1 MKSPNWKFL
10 AEFVGVT
17 AIVASLIFVGLQ
29 VRQDREI
36 AVSQNMLSI
45 VEAKKHWVELMTANS
60 SIWVKAN
67 SEMVL
72 TPEEREIYRSM
83 AHALEVQFFVD
94 WFRARQV
101 PGANTADTFAY
112 EFAWKLDTNPGL
124 LIYWQQKLDEWE
136 LQYEYTGVEFYE
148 WSDSVN
154 RALDHIRG
162 SD

>member
-10 AEFVGVT
+10 AEFVGVA

-36 AVSQNMLSI
+36 AVSQNMLSV
-45 VEAKKHWVELMTANS
+45 VEGKKHWVELMTANS

-67 SEMVL
+67 SEMAL
-72 TPEEREIYRSM
+72 TPEEREIYGSM
-83 AHALEVQFFVD
+83 AHALEVQHFVD

-101 PGANTADTFAY
+101 PGANPNDTFAY
-112 EFAWKLDTNPGL
+112 QFALELDRNPGL
-124 LIYWQQKLDEWE
+124 LNHWQQKLDAWA
-136 LQYEYTGVEFYE
+136 LQYEYTGIETRE
-148 WSDSVN
+148 WSASVN

-162 SD
+162 SE